1 MTKDEQ
7 LKALCVELFAPKPR
21 ENSIRIWEE
30 SNAEK
35 LCKEPLVSVC
45 IATYNHERWIAEALD
60 SVLCQACDFP
70 YEVIIGEDCSSD
82 RTREICRDYQS
93 RFPDKVRVFCAER
106 NTQCVE
112 ISQAVRLACRGTYLA
127 FLEGDDYWCDAL
139 KLQGQVKRLKETGAD
154 VCFGCTAP
162 VSVDGTSLNRP
173 LYGAHQHWSAAEG
186 ADSSNLP
193 HLSSW
198 MVVREFQQ
206 QLAAKYPLV
215 AFHYDVQQVAIM
227 CAEGHAVSVDEI
239 VSCYRIT
246 GEGIWTSLSNAK
258 AQWMR

>member
-93 RFPDKVRVFCAER
+93 RFPDKVRVLCAEQ

-154 VCFGCTAP
+154 VCFGRTAL
-162 VSVDGTSLNRP
+162 VSIDGTFLNRP
-173 LYGAHQHWSAAEG
+173 LFG
-186 ADSSNLP
+186 DSSHWTAADGANHLRVAGKLP
-193 HLSSW
+193 HISSW
-198 MVVREFQQ
+198 
-206 QLAAKYPLV
+206 LV
-215 AFHYDVQQVAIM
+215 LCKFWNQ
-227 CAEGHAVSVDEI
+227 
-239 VSCYRIT
+239 
-246 GEGIWTSLSNAK
+246 LSNSYPVFVF
-258 AQWMR
+258 RYDT